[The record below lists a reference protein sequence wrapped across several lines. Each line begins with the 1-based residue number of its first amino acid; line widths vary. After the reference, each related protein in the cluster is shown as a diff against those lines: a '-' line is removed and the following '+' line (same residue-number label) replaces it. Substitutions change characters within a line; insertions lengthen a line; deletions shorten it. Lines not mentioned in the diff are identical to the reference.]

1 MQVRVQVPVDEVRAE
16 DAMTTTAASTPDV
29 QARTFRL
36 RLRLPPA
43 GILAPTAVASAVAA
57 AGIAPIG
64 CFVTALRTR

>member
-1 MQVRVQVPVDEVRAE
+1 
-16 DAMTTTAASTPDV
+16 MTTTAASTPDV